1 MSVRST
7 SPIMR
12 SSPVQVIPME
22 EPNDFKRGGL
32 GKDDDHGQPR
42 AWTPPAAKGDSKLL
56 NF

>member
-22 EPNDFKRGGL
+22 DTNDFRTQRGGI

-42 AWTPPAAKGDSKLL
+42 AWTPPAARGDSK
-56 NF
+56 

>member
-22 EPNDFKRGGL
+22 EHNNQNPKP
-32 GKDDDHGQPR
+32 GQFTSGSPR
-42 AWTPPAAKGDSKLL
+42 AWTPNGTRQEGKS
-56 NF
+56 